1 VRTIRFCVSKS
12 RMGTSPAASWA
23 QAHWPGRPRGTPIWT
38 PAPGRPGRNRP
49 ARGGQHPLEGQDAR
63 PRLEHIL
70 MSTCWRGSES
80 LCHGVVLGRDRPGSG
95 RCHCTGGG
103 LSRPRRVRCSTK
115 LRGAAHP
122 RAGRGDSRSDT
133 VTCRAKVVGLRSRF
147 RGRA

>member
-63 PRLEHIL
+63 DAPIGAHTDEHLLAWLGKLVPRRSAWSGSPRQRS
-70 MSTCWRGSES
+70 MSLHRGWLISPAKSPVFDEIARCRTPSCWTRGFKVRY
-80 LCHGVVLGRDRPGSG
+80 CHMQGE
-95 RCHCTGGG
+95 GGG
-103 LSRPRRVRCSTK
+103 S
-115 LRGAAHP
+115 
-122 RAGRGDSRSDT
+122 
-133 VTCRAKVVGLRSRF
+133 
-147 RGRA
+147 